1 MKTFT
6 ARLLALI
13 FAALPL
19 LTSQFALAQAP
30 ARPRDLKPTMPDAP
44 KILLSNVYGWF
55 DRVERGI
62 YKLSEAGRS
71 ALVQWKAHLPTGG
84 DYNS

>member
-1 MKTFT
+1 
-6 ARLLALI
+6 
-13 FAALPL
+13 
-19 LTSQFALAQAP
+19 LAQAP

-62 YKLSEAGRS
+62 YKLSDAGQS
-71 ALVQWKAHLPTGG
+71 ALVQWKAHLPTEANTRAGG
-84 DYNS
+84 HNSVLDNAGTSFS